1 MRNVRRVVAT
11 ALALPL
17 LLAGCGD
24 DEPAGPAAAGRDDDP
39 GTGAVDEPVG
49 DEAAVEETMTAFL
62 LEPRCDLATEAYS
75 VTHSLDDEMTP
86 AEACEQWESFFVEPA
101 YDADDIVYTDLV
113 VDGDTATV
121 EVGSD
126 YVNLTTLYQLTRV
139 DGTWLVSG
147 DEFNSDIPGED

>member
-1 MRNVRRVVAT
+1 MRNVRHVVAT

-39 GTGAVDEPVG
+39 GTGSVDEPVG

-62 LEPRCDLATEAYS
+62 LEPRCDLATEDYL
-75 VTHSLDDEMTP
+75 VTLSLDDEMTP

-113 VDGDTATV
+113 VDRDTATV

-147 DEFNSDIPGED
+147 DEFNSDVPGED